1 MGLSSIDTCVEDTG
15 GHTPLPKFTLMA
27 LCNLH
32 VSLTT
37 AVNLPPVSQQLIKRL
52 NSEHLLFLHFHTL
65 FWKAHALP
73 LNLWRSMRTYR
84 ANACSHL
91 SDRKGATSGRAG

>member
-15 GHTPLPKFTLMA
+15 GVDTPLPKFALMA

-52 NSEHLLFLHFHTL
+52 NSEHLLSAYIFLHFHTL

-73 LNLWRSMRTYR
+73 LNLWRSMRT
-84 ANACSHL
+84 
-91 SDRKGATSGRAG
+91 